1 MEAISGITAF
11 RFDIHLSPREEIQAS
26 PETLTKKSAKSTKS
40 FRAACHLRGG
50 LPHVC
55 GFGGAVA
62 DTLFLLMGH
71 MSQRLD
77 EALFLTLENYSL
89 MYFKGI
95 LMRTLEAQRT
105 QLCTFSFQVP
115 EVWCYL
121 MSLANL
127 VLFLPCCAWWD
138 GLKGPYR
145 SHLPFS
151 LFASDALL
159 SPSISSTAPFWI
171 LYMQGLAETAFLSNM
186 FIKDI
191 FWKPINP
198 DLTHLNKCSFSLTTA
213 IGLIFFLMYF
223 SLTLLTFWTIL

>member
-1 MEAISGITAF
+1 MIFICP
-11 RFDIHLSPREEIQAS
+11 PREEIQAS

-77 EALFLTLENYSL
+77 GALFLTLENYSL

-105 QLCTFSFQVP
+105 QLCRFSFQVP

-127 VLFLPCCAWWD
+127 LLFLPCLCVV
-138 GLKGPYR
+138 GMVLKDLIVLTFLFP
-145 SHLPFS
+145 SLPLMCSSRPAFPQQ
-151 LFASDALL
+151 LL
-159 SPSISSTAPFWI
+159 SEFFTCEVWQKQPS
-171 LYMQGLAETAFLSNM
+171 FLTCLL
-186 FIKDI
+186 K
-191 FWKPINP
+191 
-198 DLTHLNKCSFSLTTA
+198 TFSESLS
-213 IGLIFFLMYF
+213 I
-223 SLTLLTFWTIL
+223 LTLLT